1 MGSQI
6 VDITDVGRRLI
17 ARKPST
23 GVSKM
28 TTTTPTT
35 AVDQVKSAFDFS
47 VDKFPLRGP
56 DSMSTPWYGLFDS
69 NGEPVGPRSVSQV
82 YVPHTTDDVVAL
94 VEASADAFGSE
105 LTARC
110 HFNYGHFVELAP
122 SKDFRRSV
130 FGTADNIFPRVV
142 IRAGYDGRAFSAT
155 VGYWRDAC
163 NNMAM
168 LRQVDGATV
177 SIRHTSGLRDEMDDL
192 IQTFQ
197 RLRGS
202 WDNVADVV
210 ANLENRRVR
219 LDAFLTSVYGE
230 LADDAPPRTVNSHRR
245 RTESIM
251 RRVMRERLKTGRP
264 DVGGAFMVSAWEAFN
279 AVQGYTQHDK
289 NRRGEPSDLSRALLA
304 SNDAS
309 VKRAES
315 LVLAE
320 LVA

>member
-1 MGSQI
+1 
-6 VDITDVGRRLI
+6 
-17 ARKPST
+17 
-23 GVSKM
+23 M

-219 LDAFLTSVYGE
+219 RERSTATGDEPSRSCGGSCANDSRRVAPTLAAPSWSAPGKRSTRCKATRSTTRTDAANRRTFRGRCS
-230 LADDAPPRTVNSHRR
+230 PRTTRASSGPN
-245 RTESIM
+245 
-251 RRVMRERLKTGRP
+251 RL
-264 DVGGAFMVSAWEAFN
+264 S
-279 AVQGYTQHDK
+279 
-289 NRRGEPSDLSRALLA
+289 
-304 SNDAS
+304 
-309 VKRAES
+309 
-315 LVLAE
+315 
-320 LVA
+320 